1 MYSPRIELALTTVL
15 EAHRLNRRKAGRGFE
30 ATHVLAVGLI
40 TRDFGFGE
48 DAVVAGFLHDT
59 LEDTS
64 LEPDVIADRFG
75 DHVLAVVP
83 DVTELPKTH
92 PWRALKEAY
101 IDRLRQSPHDDA
113 WAVATADKI
122 HNLSSMTNGLE
133 RQGPAFVDAFTA
145 GLDDMAWYQRA
156 VYTMLATDWTHAILD
171 EHARQLERF
180 LTVAALTTP

>member
-1 MYSPRIELALTTVL
+1 MHSPRIELAITTVL
-15 EAHRLNRRKAGRGFE
+15 EAHRLTRRKAGQGYE
-30 ATHVLAVGLI
+30 ATHALAVGLI

-48 DAVVAGFLHDT
+48 DAVVAGLLHDT

-75 DHVLAVVP
+75 EHVLALVC
-83 DVTELPKTH
+83 DVTEPPRTY
-92 PWRALKEAY
+92 PWRARKEAY
-101 IDRLRQSPHDDA
+101 LDRLRQSPHEDA
-113 WAVATADKI
+113 RAVASADKI
-122 HNLSSMTNGLE
+122 HNLSSMTIGLE

-156 VYTMLATDWTHAILD
+156 VYALLTTDWTHAILD

-180 LTVAALTTP
+180 LTVATLKTP